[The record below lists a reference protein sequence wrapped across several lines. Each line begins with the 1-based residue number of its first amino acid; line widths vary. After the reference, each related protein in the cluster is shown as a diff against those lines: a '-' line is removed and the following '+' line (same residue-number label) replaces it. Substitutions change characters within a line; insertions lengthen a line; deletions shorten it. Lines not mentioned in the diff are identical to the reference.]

1 MSKVPK
7 SANSE
12 AFGMIRELRL
22 AGRGPRGRGEAS
34 LHFLGSPQAAGL
46 GDGARLGAAPSTPHV
61 PLRPAAPGLP
71 LCPLCTLTDRHP
83 KGGSRV
89 LGLPSARYSCGHR
102 KPPRERGHICE
113 ESARHLG
120 SNDEAEFRDV

>member
-1 MSKVPK
+1 MNKVPK
-7 SANSE
+7 SADSE
-12 AFGMIRELRL
+12 AFGMIPELRL
-22 AGRGPRGRGEAS
+22 AGRGPRGRGEAA

-46 GDGARLGAAPSTPHV
+46 GDGARPGAAPSTPHA

-71 LCPLCTLTDRHP
+71 LRLPCALTDRHP
-83 KGGSRV
+83 KGGGRV

-113 ESARHLG
+113 ESTRRLG